1 MTEHNTQSK
10 NKTAKALIADML
22 SKLDEQEDRLEER
35 RRRIAALNEARTV
48 LYEHAQQIDLELDN
62 DPTASEETRENRMLF
77 ADDIRIIAERLVA
90 DYAMRFDEKTG
101 LSQ

>member
-35 RRRIAALNEARTV
+35 RRRVAALVEARTV
-48 LYEHAQQIDLELDN
+48 LYEHAQQIDIELDN
-62 DPTASEETRENRMLF
+62 DPTVSEETRESRMLF
-77 ADDIRIIAERLVA
+77 ADDIRIIAERLIA
-90 DYAMRFDEKTG
+90 DYAMRFDSNDGSAE
-101 LSQ
+101 